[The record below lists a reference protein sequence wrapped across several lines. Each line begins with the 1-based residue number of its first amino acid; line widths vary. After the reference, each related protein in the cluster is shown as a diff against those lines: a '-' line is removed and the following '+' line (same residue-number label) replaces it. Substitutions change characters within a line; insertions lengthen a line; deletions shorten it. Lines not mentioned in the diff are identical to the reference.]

1 MKSLSGHV
9 QHLPCPKRGES
20 RDPLIFYS
28 NRVLLLFFLAMT
40 ITFRCS
46 QETNTDYLP
55 CFCCVVNSILEGK
68 QKADCKCLNWSPSN
82 SYLRKCK
89 QEASCK
95 CLTWSPS
102 LSCSSS
108 SNHFQAQRKHHPSEC
123 NSTPTA
129 TEGPGDTVWKW
140 GGAYARR
147 VYLNQSRPRDPPCCG
162 SF

>member
-1 MKSLSGHV
+1 MAWCYPLTFDPQGAFLCLCSVSFV
-9 QHLPCPKRGES
+9 PKVGNG
-20 RDPLIFYS
+20 DPLIFYS

-95 CLTWSPS
+95 CLTLSPS

-108 SNHFQAQRKHHPSEC
+108 SNHFKAQRKHHPLS
-123 NSTPTA
+123 A
-129 TEGPGDTVWKW
+129 TLLP
-140 GGAYARR
+140 
-147 VYLNQSRPRDPPCCG
+147 QQPRDQVTLLG
-162 SF
+162 SGEELMPAGFT

>member
-102 LSCSSS
+102 ISS
-108 SNHFQAQRKHHPSEC
+108 FTGTWFLGQEDRA
-123 NSTPTA
+123 
-129 TEGPGDTVWKW
+129 GDKGRCGYIFLLLTW
-140 GGAYARR
+140 GGGQEHSHRSLPHPHPA
-147 VYLNQSRPRDPPCCG
+147 LLQLPKST
-162 SF
+162 